1 MLCIM
6 QSKALLFEKMG
17 SCILRGLHDFLSGG
31 YCSNTEVQC
40 GHRVASGDISDL
52 Q

>member
-1 MLCIM
+1 
-6 QSKALLFEKMG
+6 MG
-17 SCILRGLHDFLSGG
+17 GGIEQGIKKSWSSAAYGGSMVFLSGD

>member
-1 MLCIM
+1 
-6 QSKALLFEKMG
+6 MG
-17 SCILRGLHDFLSGG
+17 GGIEQGIKKSWSSAAYGSSMIFLSGN
-31 YCSNTEVQC
+31 YCSKTDVQW